1 MNGPLPE
8 TGRTDF
14 FSWKVG
20 ALMAVSL
27 KDSYKHCKKVTR
39 EQAKN
44 FYYGIRL
51 LPPDRRDALCA
62 IYAFFR
68 YCDDLSDDE
77 QKGDPARM
85 LAAWR
90 QALVSEDVDSSP
102 LLPAFRDAVK
112 RYEVPRRYF
121 EELIEGAEMDLSVA
135 RYSTWEDLYG
145 YCYRVAST
153 VGLVCV
159 HVFGFDHSPE
169 ALKMAEERG
178 IAFQLTNILRDV
190 AEDAGRGRIYL
201 PQEDLTRFGVT
212 SEALLAGRPEAGF
225 AELVRFE
232 AERARQYYDRSAPLV
247 ERVDRPSRAAL
258 LAMTNIYRGLLEKV
272 DKLGAEVMHRRA
284 RLTLVEK
291 LAAAGKSLVAR

>member
-1 MNGPLPE
+1 M
-8 TGRTDF
+8 
-14 FSWKVG
+14 
-20 ALMAVSL
+20 ALSL
-27 KDSYKHCKKVTR
+27 KESYKHCKKVTR

-51 LPPDRRDALCA
+51 LPADRRDALCA

-68 YCDDLSDDE
+68 YCDDISDDD

-90 QALVSEDVDSSP
+90 GALVSEDIESSP
-102 LLPAFRDAVK
+102 ILPAFRDAVA
-112 RYEVPRRYF
+112 RYGVPQRYF
-121 EELIEGAEMDLSVA
+121 EELIEGAEMDLSVT
-135 RYSTWEDLYG
+135 RYATWQDLYG

-201 PQEDLTRFGVT
+201 PLEDLATYGVT
-212 SEALLAGRPEAGF
+212 PEALLAARPEAGF

-232 AERARQYYDRSAPLV
+232 AERARQYYDRSSSLV
-247 ERVDRPSRAAL
+247 ERVDKPSRPAL
-258 LAMTNIYRGLLEKV
+258 AAMTNIYRGLLEKV
-272 DKLGAEVMHRRA
+272 DQLGADVLRRRA
-284 RLTLVEK
+284 KLSLVEK
-291 LAAAGKSLVAR
+291 LAAAGKSLVTR

>member
-1 MNGPLPE
+1 M
-8 TGRTDF
+8 
-14 FSWKVG
+14 
-20 ALMAVSL
+20 ALSL

-51 LPPDRRDALCA
+51 LPAERRDALCA

-68 YCDDLSDDE
+68 YCDDLSDDD

-90 QALVSEDVDSSP
+90 AALVSQDIESSP
-102 LLPAFRDAVK
+102 ILPAFRDAVA
-112 RYEVPRRYF
+112 RYDVPQRYF
-121 EELIEGAEMDLSVA
+121 EELIEGAEMDLSVT
-135 RYSTWEDLYG
+135 RYATWHELYG

-201 PQEDLTRFGVT
+201 PLEDLATYQVT
-212 SEALLAGRPEAGF
+212 PEALLGGRPEAGF
-225 AELVRFE
+225 ASLVRFE
-232 AERARQYYDRSAPLV
+232 AERARGYYERSAPLV
-247 ERVDRPSRAAL
+247 ERVDRPSRPAL
-258 LAMTNIYRGLLEKV
+258 AAMTNIYRGLLEKV
-272 DKLGAEVMHRRA
+272 DQLGADVLHRRA
-284 RLTLVEK
+284 KLSLVEK
-291 LAAAGKSLVAR
+291 LAAAGKSLVTR

>member
-1 MNGPLPE
+1 
-8 TGRTDF
+8 
-14 FSWKVG
+14 
-20 ALMAVSL
+20 MAVSL
-27 KDSYKHCKKVTR
+27 KESYKHCKKVTR

-90 QALVSEDVDSSP
+90 QALVSEDIDSSP

-121 EELIEGAEMDLSVA
+121 EELIEGAEMDLSVT
-135 RYSTWEDLYG
+135 RYATWEDLYG

-201 PQEDLTRFGVT
+201 PQEDLARFGVT
-212 SEALLAGRPEAGF
+212 SQALLAARPEAGF

-247 ERVDRPSRAAL
+247 ERVDRQSRAAL
-258 LAMTNIYRGLLEKV
+258 AAMTNIYRGLLEKV